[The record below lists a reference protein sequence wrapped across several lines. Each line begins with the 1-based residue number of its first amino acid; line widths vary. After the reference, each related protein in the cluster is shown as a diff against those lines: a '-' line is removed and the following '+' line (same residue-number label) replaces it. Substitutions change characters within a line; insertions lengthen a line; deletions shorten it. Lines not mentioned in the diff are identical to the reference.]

1 MRRAAQVRQFIQ
13 PKTFAITTSRFL
25 SNLSAPARAQ
35 DAAKK
40 PQALKPQ
47 SSSCSCDE
55 FTHRQFPGG
64 KAGGLSLNRNVF
76 GFGATPVALA
86 TAFDRDKVVLAET
99 VMDPHSFD
107 VHLKLPLS
115 FLRPR

>member
-40 PQALKPQ
+40 PQA
-47 SSSCSCDE
+47 SI
-55 FTHRQFPGG
+55 
-64 KAGGLSLNRNVF
+64 
-76 GFGATPVALA
+76 
-86 TAFDRDKVVLAET
+86 
-99 VMDPHSFD
+99 
-107 VHLKLPLS
+107 LKLLV
-115 FLRPR
+115 R